1 MNPQNEIMFQYLL
14 INPYKMGSI
23 QGVIS
28 DEHGVD
34 LTGIYH
40 GDPDLQLKR
49 IHTKNDSFNYPPAK
63 SIRRFQLYRN
73 QIEISG

>member
-1 MNPQNEIMFQYLL
+1 MKLYYKYLL

-34 LTGIYH
+34 LTGTYH
-40 GDPDLQLKR
+40 GDPDLQSKR
-49 IHTKNDSFNYPPAK
+49 IHTKNYSLDYPPAK
-63 SIRRFQLYRN
+63 SIRWFQLCRN